1 MGIFFTP
8 RLTQFAIAKSLPY
21 IFTALGFGTWFFFAS
36 WMLLATIW
44 AFFLLPE
51 TKGLT
56 MDQMDEI
63 L

>member
-1 MGIFFTP
+1 MN
-8 RLTQFAIAKSLPY
+8 RLTQFAIAKALPY
-21 IFTALGFGTWFFFAS
+21 IFAALGFGTWFFFAS
-36 WMLLATIW
+36 WMLLATGW

-56 MDQMDEI
+56 MDQMDAI